1 VRYTS
6 PCGIVPT
13 SCHVVVARSVVEYPV
28 ARATS
33 AARVNRKP
41 FPSAGVS
48 CVGSWTTTGA
58 HDPRRSTRRLRIPK
72 ERFETSRLLVF
83 TSPPLGPWNIH
94 VGKGGGPQGVDRTW
108 IAAHCGGAA
117 GIRGGV

>member
-1 VRYTS
+1 M
-6 PCGIVPT
+6 VPT

-33 AARVNRKP
+33 AAWVNRKP

-58 HDPRRSTRRLRIPK
+58 HDPRRSAKTLRIPR
-72 ERFETSRLLVF
+72 ERFETSRLLVLTF
-83 TSPPLGPWNIH
+83 PPYDRETYTEGRPAFSKESTDPESPAL
-94 VGKGGGPQGVDRTW
+94 R
-108 IAAHCGGAA
+108 
-117 GIRGGV
+117 R